1 MKKYMLTKDNA
12 DKSADL
18 LRILLEDLRADY
30 NEKENKEDE
39 DAVAQRGMLMA
50 FTDATIALMMVPD
63 EGIEIDLD
71 ELNSDI
77 NGDDISEE
85 K

>member
-1 MKKYMLTKDNA
+1 MKKYILTKDNA
-12 DKSADL
+12 EKTADV
-18 LRILLEDLRADY
+18 LRILLEHLRADY
-30 NEKENKEDE
+30 KEKENKEDE
-39 DAVAQRGMLMA
+39 DAAAQRAMLMA

-71 ELNSDI
+71 ELNGEI
-77 NGDDISEE
+77 NEDDISEE

>member
-1 MKKYMLTKDNA
+1 MKKYILTKDNA
-12 DKSADL
+12 EKSADL

-30 NEKENKEDE
+30 KEKENKEDE

-63 EGIEIDLD
+63 EGVEIDLD
-71 ELNSDI
+71 ELNGEI